1 MKKYLILFLGILI
14 SAHAADVVPAAAQV
28 DWTPNILGGA
38 GVVGG
43 IPTNYTQSGSTIV
56 STGDNTDR
64 TATIQAA
71 LNTAGS
77 GYTEGAVGKYVLLGP
92 NNFAIFGTLSIPSGV
107 VLRGAG
113 SGQLTGEASTGLV
126 NQGSGGAPISMGVGD
141 FNYNGTAQAVT
152 GTITKGTTT
161 LAVADSSSF
170 ILNSLAFIYQ
180 SNDTGTN
187 TLPIVNL
194 AASGLT
200 SLSRQQLVQVTGKPD
215 GTHITIT
222 PGLAYTMQ
230 SGLSPKARA
239 LQGFNNGYKA
249 GSGVED
255 LIIDQSNTTSP
266 PYTILAWG
274 WKNGWVKNVTSRMAH
289 SYHMFI
295 DGAYNCEIRHCFIDN
310 AQSHV
315 SNGSGLITY
324 FSANCLLEDNII
336 QKVFPSIEINHSTM
350 NCVVAYNYCRQSD
363 SYVGAPSSGQ
373 MGVSIDINHDTHNSF
388 NLYEGNAAV
397 NEQNDGYFGST
408 SNNVLSRNWF
418 YGTSPDTDNEWWC
431 IGENR
436 FSRGDYL
443 VGNLIGTAGY
453 TWIYRP
459 VINSYGQSEKFLEQ
473 LGYPNM
479 GNRGFTGTASLSTGS
494 PWANWAAYVANTY
507 SGGAGL
513 GGFQEQDLDVL
524 ALNTILGNYNV
535 KDNGIPAIE
544 SLAGASV
551 ATSYFRVSKP
561 IWFGNLPWPAYDAP
575 SPVLSIQ
582 NIPAGYRFV
591 NGTEPPSGGGG
602 SVNRISNP
610 TKLRSGSG
618 MGF

>member
-1 MKKYLILFLGILI
+1 MKKILLLLLLVVG
-14 SAHAADVVPAAAQV
+14 ARAADVVPAAAQV
-28 DWTPNILGGA
+28 TWTPNIAGGV

-43 IPTNYTQSGSTIV
+43 IPTNYTQSGSTIT

-71 LNTAGS
+71 LDTAGS
-77 GYTEGAVGKYVLLGP
+77 GYTEGAVGKFVLLGP
-92 NNFAIFGTLSIPSGV
+92 NNFAIFGTLNIPSGV

-126 NQGSGGAPISMGVGD
+126 NQGTGGTPISMGIGD
-141 FNYNGTAQAVT
+141 FAYNGTAQAIS
-152 GTITKGTTT
+152 GTITKGTTSLT
-161 LAVADSSSF
+161 VADSSSF

-194 AASGLT
+194 ANGGLT
-200 SLSRQQLVQVTGKPD
+200 SLSRQQLVQVTAIPD
-215 GTHITIT
+215 GTHITIS
-222 PGLAYTMQ
+222 PGLSYTMQ

-239 LQGFNNGYKA
+239 LKGFNNGYKA
-249 GSGVED
+249 NSGVEN
-255 LIIDQSNTTSP
+255 LIIDQTNTASP

-274 WKNGWVKNVTSRMAH
+274 WKNGWIKNVKSVMAH
-289 SYHMFI
+289 SYHMFL

-363 SYVGAPSSGQ
+363 SYSGAPSAGL
-373 MGVSIDINHDTHNSF
+373 MGASIDINHDTHNSF
-388 NLYEGNAAV
+388 NLYEGNGAP

-408 SNNVLSRNWF
+408 SNNVIARNWF
-418 YGTSPDTDNEWWC
+418 YGTSPDTTNEWFC
-431 IGENR
+431 VGENR
-436 FSRGDYL
+436 FSRGDYI
-443 VGNLIGTAGY
+443 VGNILGTVGF

-459 VINSYGQSEKFLEQ
+459 TSGAYGQTEKFLEQ

-479 GNRGFTGTASLSTGS
+479 GARDFSGTASLSTGS
-494 PWANWAAYVANTY
+494 PWADWAAYLTNTY
-507 SGGAGL
+507 SGGGGRA
-513 GGFQEQDLDVL
+513 GFQEFDLDVL
-524 ALNTILGNYNV
+524 PLNTLLGNYNV
-535 KDNGIPAIE
+535 LNAAIPAGE
-544 SLAGASV
+544 SLGGSTV
-551 ATSYFRVSKP
+551 ATSYFRSSKP
-561 IWFGNLPWPAYDAP
+561 LWFGSLPWPAYDAA

-582 NIPAGYRFV
+582 NIPAGYRYV
-591 NGTEPPSGGGG
+591 NGAEPPAG
-602 SVNRISNP
+602 SVNAAKITNP
-610 TKLRSGSG
+610 FKTRLPPAPL
-618 MGF
+618 F